1 MQYCEVNKQHPLKAD
16 QVWFFRFLTYIT
28 MHYSA
33 SSVKVA
39 ASAVVVLVEA
49 ARAKA
54 AAAAMAATKATA

>member
-39 ASAVVVLVEA
+39 ASAVVEA
-49 ARAKA
+49 PDDGVS
-54 AAAAMAATKATA
+54 AMIMII